1 MISSSGETYKPPL
14 LDLRRGVPIGT
25 HCQFKVGLRKHN
37 SVFRGFHFPKYI
49 LADIPQTQGKH
60 EVLMKDSV
68 FWTLFLHR
76 GVIYYFETT
85 LIKAYTKPLKLWA
98 ISFPAGRVKH
108 ARLRTSERINVL
120 LPARIIT
127 DTSEA
132 KGVLVNLSMGGG
144 LFVTDPATNGSTTGK
159 DTGALEV
166 ALPGMNA
173 RSEIAARVCSV
184 TKRDNKVFMG
194 LCFEDMEGSD
204 YTSIKSFYEDCALS
218 GV

>member
-1 MISSSGETYKPPL
+1 MITSSSDVRHPSL

-37 SVFRGFHFPKYI
+37 SVFRGFNFPHYI
-49 LADIPQTQGKH
+49 LADIPQTHGKH

-68 FWTLFLHR
+68 FWTLFLHQ

-85 LIKAYTKPLKLWA
+85 LIKAYTKPFKLWA
-98 ISFPAGRVKH
+98 ISFPSGRVKH
-108 ARLRTSERINVL
+108 AQLRTSERINVL
-120 LPARIIT
+120 LPARVIT
-127 DTSEA
+127 EKSEA

-144 LFVTDPATNGSTTGK
+144 LFVTDPSANGSIT
-159 DTGALEV
+159 DMATGALEV
-166 ALPGMNA
+166 SLPGMDA

-184 TKRDNKVFMG
+184 TERDNKVFMG
-194 LCFEDMEGSD
+194 LRFEDLEGSD
-204 YTSIKSFYEDCALS
+204 YSLIKSFYENCALS